1 MRFLFIGVLLLLFYC
16 SSSSIIDERLR
27 PTTSA
32 LEASSR
38 TFVRD
43 VHGSIANLTNSVI
56 DDSLVKFKF
65 YHQGNGSKYTQDP
78 SVEKCSSSCH
88 ILLDDFVSQEAD
100 IGNKN
105 LALYIG
111 ETITC
116 LILNENIFIHS
127 SNNHRSVDEWKY
139 QYKSH
144 R

>member
-1 MRFLFIGVLLLLFYC
+1 MRFLFIGVSLLLFYC
-16 SSSSIIDERLR
+16 SSSSIINERLR
-27 PTTSA
+27 PTTST

-43 VHGSIANLTNSVI
+43 VQRSLANLTNSII

-65 YHQGNGSKYTQDP
+65 YHQGNSSKYTQDL
-78 SVEKCSSSCH
+78 SVEKCSSPCN
-88 ILLDDFVSQEAD
+88 ILLDDFVLQEAD

-105 LALYIG
+105 LAMFIG

-127 SNNHRSVDEWKY
+127 FYDHRSINEWKY